1 MKRVLV
7 IEASDRTR
15 FSLAVA
21 GGTVTIGPN
30 PVLPELA
37 FDNLHVLRVYCEVEV
52 ADDMA
57 VISPSTPDAAGADG
71 RQELRAGN
79 DLQVGHAYVRLD
91 PIGEEDEPGAASPSA
106 AHPVA
111 AATTPA
117 PASCPRKQLLVIDGA
132 DYKQAFHLP
141 EAGTIS
147 IGNSGKHA
155 DVCLHDFYVSRVHCQ
170 VTVQGDTVS
179 VAHSEG
185 KNGTLVNGQRITQ
198 TQELRLGDVLRVGNS
213 HLRLELAEDGGRPA
227 TAADA
232 PATGVAART
241 SPPLKQTGGTATA
254 ALAETRPQLGLSGQS
269 DVPVP
274 PDALGTLEGQVLG
287 RYRVGPLLGTGH
299 AGAVFHA
306 QDVKTNQIV
315 ALKVLA
321 PEFPANP
328 AELQAFA
335 QALKTATPLHHPN
348 LINLLGAGKN
358 GPYCWIAREYVE
370 GDSVAVLVQR
380 YKEENKLTWARAVR
394 VAIHLAKA
402 LAFLHEHKVVHRNI
416 TPRNILVVDAD
427 KMTKLTDLMLTT
439 ALAGS
444 RLQKT
449 IMEKKLLSELPYQ
462 APEQV
467 EPDAFVD
474 HLADMYALGAVV
486 YTLTTGEPPFS
497 GTSPEDVIAKI
508 RTTPVMRPTRFQRK
522 LPFAYEGVVLKLLAK
537 RQEDRYQTASEL
549 LADLEVLAQEHQ
561 ISV

>member
-1 MKRVLV
+1 V
-7 IEASDRTR
+7 
-15 FSLAVA
+15 
-21 GGTVTIGPN
+21 P
-30 PVLPELA
+30 
-37 FDNLHVLRVYCEVEV
+37 
-52 ADDMA
+52 
-57 VISPSTPDAAGADG
+57 AA
-71 RQELRAGN
+71 
-79 DLQVGHAYVRLD
+79 
-91 PIGEEDEPGAASPSA
+91 
-106 AHPVA
+106 
-111 AATTPA
+111 
-117 PASCPRKQLLVIDGA
+117 
-132 DYKQAFHLP
+132 
-141 EAGTIS
+141 
-147 IGNSGKHA
+147 
-155 DVCLHDFYVSRVHCQ
+155 
-170 VTVQGDTVS
+170 
-179 VAHSEG
+179 
-185 KNGTLVNGQRITQ
+185 
-198 TQELRLGDVLRVGNS
+198 
-213 HLRLELAEDGGRPA
+213 
-227 TAADA
+227 
-232 PATGVAART
+232 
-241 SPPLKQTGGTATA
+241 
-254 ALAETRPQLGLSGQS
+254 
-269 DVPVP
+269 

-287 RYRVGPLLGTGH
+287 RYRVGPRLGTGH

-328 AELQAFA
+328 AELQTFA

-370 GDSVAVLVQR
+370 GDSVDVLVQR

-394 VAIHLAKA
+394 VAVHLAKA

-416 TPRNILVVDAD
+416 TPRNVLVVDAD

-449 IMEKKLLSELPYQ
+449 IMEKKLLAELPYQ

-474 HLADMYALGAVV
+474 HLADLYALGAVV
-486 YTLTTGEPPFS
+486 YTLTTGEPPFG

-522 LPFAYEGVVLKLLAK
+522 LPFAFEGVVLKLLAK

-561 ISV
+561 IGV